1 MSTPSQIVGRHHD
14 ARVATV
20 DRVTRAV
27 IGMWRMVDVDALDA
41 VWDFAAPS
49 MVAAVAAA
57 QVEAAQQAERYMRA
71 VDRYQRNEVDA
82 QLAVE
87 SFAGVTLAGR
97 EVGPEMYSAVTQ
109 TKTLIG
115 RGVPRQDAF
124 QAGAAYLATLV
135 GAMVQDIGRQA
146 DMTIATAKGYSRY
159 VRVVSPGACS
169 RCAILAGRD
178 DYRKPFL
185 RHPRCRCQMWPVEG
199 TAANRQG
206 PIPEDLASSP
216 GEYFDSLSP
225 AEQNR
230 VFTKAGA
237 DAIRAGADPIQVVN
251 ARRGYFG
258 STPPSVPMRRL
269 RPIQIGVRPDG
280 TPLTVYATSEGTT
293 VRGVFGRRERAA
305 GADAIREGRYRR
317 TTTVRLM
324 PEQIVR
330 MAGNDPE
337 RLRELLY
344 RYGYL
349 WQPPTV
355 R

>member
-1 MSTPSQIVGRHHD
+1 MSTPSLIVTGHRQERD
-14 ARVATV
+14 RTTEQATQRVVAL
-20 DRVTRAV
+20 
-27 IGMWRMVDVDALDA
+27 WRMVDVDALDSA
-41 VWDFAAPS
+41 WDFVAPQ

-57 QVEAAQQAERYMRA
+57 QVEAALQADRYLRA
-71 VDRYQRNEVDA
+71 VDRLQPTGVDA

-109 TKTLIG
+109 TKRLIG
-115 RGVPRQDAF
+115 QGVPRREAF
-124 QAGAAYLATLV
+124 QGGAAFLATIV

-146 DMTIATAKGYSRY
+146 DLTISTAKGYSRY

-178 DYRKPFL
+178 DYGKPFL
-185 RHPRCRCQMWPVEG
+185 RHPRCRCQMWPVSG
-199 TAANRQG
+199 TAADRQG
-206 PIPEDLASSP
+206 PIPEGLSPSP
-216 GEYFDSLSP
+216 GEYFDSLTE

-237 DAIRAGADPIQVVN
+237 EAIRAGADPIQVVN
-251 ARRGYFG
+251 ARRGYLG
-258 STPPSVPMRRL
+258 SNPPGVNVRRL

-280 TPLTVYATSEGTT
+280 SPLEVFATAEGTT
-293 VRGVFGRRERAA
+293 IRGVFGRREFNAT
-305 GADAIREGRYRR
+305 ADALKDGRYRR
-317 TTTVRLM
+317 TTTLRLM

-330 MAGNDPE
+330 MAGNDPD

-349 WQPPTV
+349 LQPPTV